1 MRLLT
6 ALILIAAGLWSGY
19 WYTGQSAKR
28 QVIEAWLSERRA
40 AGWTA
45 EYGNFTIAGFPNR
58 FDSSFTDL
66 ALASPDS
73 GIGWQAPFL
82 QILALSY
89 QPNHIIAAFANNQT
103 VTLPLEDVAIA
114 SHDMMASVVF
124 EPDSRLALSRLTLQ
138 AEDLA
143 LTGSSGW
150 QAGAGQL
157 SLATRQSAAGDF
169 AHDLVFEAADL
180 VPTELMRRSLD
191 PKGRLPARLQSG
203 LLDLTMDFD
212 APWDRI
218 AVETGA
224 PLVTGLSVNRLDL
237 RWGTLGL
244 AASGDFEVAHNGRI
258 SGRLDLEIRNW
269 RYVLDLFVAAG
280 IVTPANAE
288 TIRTGLDILTSGA
301 ADPDILKA
309 PLVLDGERMSLGPV
323 PLGPAPYFVR

>member
-1 MRLLT
+1 MRLLI
-6 ALILIAAGLWSGY
+6 ALILIAVGLWSGY

-28 QVIEAWLSERRA
+28 QVIEAWLSDRRA
-40 AGWTA
+40 VGWTA
-45 EYGNFTIAGFPNR
+45 KYGSFTIAGFPNR

-66 ALASPDS
+66 TLASPVS
-73 GIGWQAPFL
+73 GIGWQTPFL

-89 QPNHIIAAFANNQT
+89 QPNHIIAAFADRQK

-114 SHDMMASVVF
+114 SHDMQASVVF
-124 EPDSRLALSRLTLQ
+124 EPDTRLALSRLTLR

-150 QAGAGQL
+150 QAGAGKL
-157 SLATRQSAAGDF
+157 SLSTRQSPAGDF
-169 AHDLVFEAADL
+169 AHDLVFEATDL
-180 VPTELMRRSLD
+180 VPTDAMRRSLD
-191 PKGRLPARLQSG
+191 PKGRLPERLQSG
-203 LLDLTMDFD
+203 LLDLTMDFN

-218 AVETGA
+218 AVESGA
-224 PLVTGLSVNRLDL
+224 PLVNSITVNRLDL

-244 AASGDFEVAHNGRI
+244 AAAGGFEIAANGRI

-280 IVTPANAE
+280 IVSPANAE
-288 TIRTGLDILTSGA
+288 KIRTGLEILTNGA
-301 ADPDILKA
+301 ENPDILKA

-323 PLGPAPYFVR
+323 PLGPAPYLVR